1 METNRELQWY
11 REDAQDVRVRNAF
24 VYGDLWTRLSC
35 VVFGLSNM
43 LRGQIIKGMLY
54 LFLEI
59 SFIAFMIVQGIGRIR
74 DLVTLG
80 TVEQGMVLDETQGI
94 YIVHQGDNSMLMLL
108 YGVVTLFAVF
118 FFVVFWGIVLRSA
131 YQAQLTKEEG
141 KKPPGIVLE
150 IRDLLDGGFHK
161 TMLFLPVLG
170 LVVITVM
177 PLIYMM
183 LMAFTN
189 YDLQHQPPGQ
199 LFEWIGLQNFE
210 AMLGVGKVIADTFWP
225 ILGWTLIWAV
235 FATFTNYFAGMLLA
249 ILINSKGIRLKKL
262 WRTIFVLTIAI
273 PIFAT
278 LLGTRLMLGEN
289 GVINLILQSQGLIT
303 APLPFLT
310 DPNWA
315 RVTVII
321 VNMWVGI
328 PHTMLITTGL
338 LMNIPPDMYESAKID
353 GAGPFAIY
361 RKITLPYMLL
371 ITTPYLITT
380 FVTNINNFNVIYFLT
395 QGDPLSLEY
404 YKGAG
409 KTDLLVTWL
418 YKLTRDSKDY
428 SYAATI
434 GIIIFVISATIS
446 LIVFQRSKS
455 YRQEETLQ

>member
-1 METNRELQWY
+1 
-11 REDAQDVRVRNAF
+11 
-24 VYGDLWTRLSC
+24 
-35 VVFGLSNM
+35 M